1 MDNNRNLK
9 PKKNILGSE
18 PGSIFLGGFSAIIV
32 LGTILLMLPI
42 SSSSGTFTNLTTAL
56 FTATSAVCVTGLVVV
71 DTLKHWSFFGKVVI
85 LILIQVGGIGFMS
98 LVTVFSLIIGKKIT
112 LKERLVIQQSFNQN
126 GLEGL
131 VVLVKN
137 VLKVTL
143 LFEGIAALIL
153 TGRFL
158 FSNELDVSF
167 FEALWLGVFHSIS
180 AFCNAGFGIL
190 PGDSLSLFKNDF
202 IVNMVIMILIIT
214 GGLGA
219 SVWQDVIK
227 SYKKKNKSTNFKK
240 QFSLLSLHS
249 KIALSTSALLILAG
263 FLLFL
268 LLEFNN
274 PGTIGE
280 ESFYG
285 KSIEALFYSVTLRTA
300 GFNTFSLGELTPA
313 TKFLS
318 VLFMLIGG
326 SPGGTAGGIKT
337 VTTFAVIVIAIN
349 SIKGNEQSIVFR
361 RKIPQ
366 ALFSKALTILILY
379 MCAYLVATMLLLI
392 SMPQLDALN
401 LMYEVASAL
410 GTVGVTSNTTMQL
423 NTFGR
428 IVIMIC
434 MFMGRLGP
442 ITIAVALLARQIKK
456 ENVLDYPEESIMLG

>member
-1 MDNNRNLK
+1 MDNNRYKEL
-9 PKKNILGSE
+9 KKNLIGSE
-18 PGSIFLGGFSAIIV
+18 PSTIFLLGFFAII
-32 LGTILLMLPI
+32 LIGTFLLTLPI
-42 SSSSGTFTNLTTAL
+42 SSNSGGFTDFMTAL
-56 FTATSAVCVTGLVVV
+56 FTATSAVCVTGLIVV

-143 LFEGIAALIL
+143 MFEGIAAIIL
-153 TGRFL
+153 TFKFFFSSKLDISFL
-158 FSNELDVSF
+158 
-167 FEALWLGVFHSIS
+167 EALWLGVFHSIS

-190 PGDSLSLFKNDF
+190 PGDSLSLYKNDF

-227 SYKKKNKSTNFKK
+227 TFIKKNKGKTLKK
-240 QFSLLSLHS
+240 RFAALSLHS
-249 KIALSTSALLILAG
+249 KIALSTSMFLIAVG
-263 FLLFL
+263 YIIFLLF
-268 LLEFNN
+268 EFSN

-285 KSIEALFYSVTLRTA
+285 KSIQSLFYSVTLRTA
-300 GFNTFSLGELTPA
+300 GFNTYPLGEMTNA

-349 SIKGNEQSIVFR
+349 SIKGNEQSVVFR

-366 ALFSKALTILILY
+366 GLFSKALTILILY
-379 MCAYLVATMLLLI
+379 LFAYLVATVLLLVA
-392 SMPQLDALN
+392 MPQLNALD

-410 GTVGVTSNTTMQL
+410 GTVGVTSNVTMHL

-442 ITIAVALLARQIKK
+442 ITIAVALLARQNKK
-456 ENVLDYPEESIMLG
+456 ASVLDYPEENIMLG

>member
-1 MDNNRNLK
+1 MDNYKYKEL
-9 PKKNILGSE
+9 KKNLLGSE
-18 PGSIFLGGFSAIIV
+18 PSTIFLLGFFAIIAIGTV
-32 LGTILLMLPI
+32 LLTLPI
-42 SSSSGTFTNLTTAL
+42 SSNAGTFTDVMTAL
-56 FTATSAVCVTGLVVV
+56 FTATSAVCVTGLIVV
-71 DTLKHWSFFGKVVI
+71 DTLQHWSLFGKIVI
-85 LILIQVGGIGFMS
+85 LLLIQVGGIGFMS

-143 LFEGIAALIL
+143 MFEGIAAVIL
-153 TGRFL
+153 AFKFF
-158 FSNELDVSF
+158 FSSKLDVGF
-167 FEALWLGVFHSIS
+167 IEALWLGVFHSIS

-190 PGDSLSLFKNDF
+190 PGDSISLYKNDF

-227 SYKKKNKSTNFKK
+227 SLKKKNKGKSMKNRL
-240 QFSLLSLHS
+240 SSLSLHS
-249 KIALSTSALLILAG
+249 KIALSSSAFLIVTG
-263 FLLFL
+263 FFIFFV
-268 LLEFNN
+268 LEFSNQ
-274 PGTIGE
+274 GTIGG
-280 ESFYG
+280 ESLYG
-285 KSIEALFYSVTLRTA
+285 KGIQSLFYSVTLRTA
-300 GFNTFSLGELTPA
+300 GFNTFPLGEMTPA

-337 VTTFAVIVIAIN
+337 VTTFAVVVIAIN
-349 SIKGNEQSIVFR
+349 SIKGNEQSVVFR

-366 ALFSKALTILILY
+366 GLFSKALTILILY
-379 MCAYLVATMLLLI
+379 ISAYLVATVLLLI
-392 SMPQLDALN
+392 AMPQLNALD

-410 GTVGVTSNTTMQL
+410 GTVGVTSNITMHL
-423 NTFGR
+423 NNFGR
-428 IVIMIC
+428 IVIMVC

-442 ITIAVALLARQIKK
+442 ITIAVALLARQNKK
-456 ENVLDYPEESIMLG
+456 ASVLDYPEENIMLG